1 MANPAAI
8 KNALAKQDE
17 KPPQPIQTLIQ
28 NASKE
33 LGRALPAH
41 LSADR
46 LVRIALT
53 SIRLTPD
60 LSKCT
65 SESFLGSLFVLA
77 QLGLEPVAG
86 RAYLIPFNN
95 RRKVGNEWKSFKEVQ
110 AIIGYK
116 GYIDLFYRHESSLS
130 IDVQTVHE
138 NDVFDY
144 QHGTDA
150 YLKHKPAMKNRGEVT
165 AFYAIAKLKGGGHL
179 FSVMSADDA
188 REHGKSHS
196 KTYDKQNEKF
206 YDGTPWA
213 KEFESMAKKT
223 VIIQLAKLLPLSIE
237 LQRAIGVDETSRD
250 YREGIDSALDMPIT
264 TEWSEVPE
272 GAEAPKEEAPKPTK
286 PETPPVQP
294 KTAVKREDPDGP
306 NAANEDPKNFGNF
319 K

>member
-17 KPPQPIQTLIQ
+17 KPPQSIQTLIQ

-53 SIRLTPD
+53 SLRLTPD
-60 LSKCT
+60 LAKCT

-77 QLGLEPVAG
+77 QVGLEPVAG

-110 AIIGYK
+110 AIIGFK
-116 GYIDLFYRHESSLS
+116 GYVDLFYRHESSLS
-130 IDVQTVHE
+130 IDAQTVHE
-138 NDVFDY
+138 KDVFEY
-144 QHGTDA
+144 EHGTNA
-150 YLKHKPAMKNRGEVT
+150 FLKHRPAMKGRGDPI
-165 AFYAIAKLKGGGHL
+165 AYYAVAKLKGGASL
-179 FSVMSADDA
+179 FFVISKEDA
-188 REHGKSHS
+188 LEHGKQHS
-196 KTYDKQNEKF
+196 KTYDKQGNKF

-213 KEFESMAKKT
+213 KEFDSMAKKT
-223 VIIQLAKLLPLSIE
+223 AIIQLSKFLPLSIE

-264 TEWSEVPE
+264 GEWSEVPE
-272 GAEAPKEEAPKPTK
+272 GETPK
-286 PETPPVQP
+286 PETPPTPTQP
-294 KTAVKREDPDGP
+294 PPAAAKKSDPDAPGDASEP
-306 NAANEDPKNFGNF
+306 VSKDPTNFQNF